1 MVQTGFPIN
10 DTQDGDWVNS
20 SFNNTDNYS
29 YIDNGIPGDSSTYV
43 INSNFNSD
51 FSNAVSIFGMT
62 SSLST
67 PGAGDQ
73 KIRFRAGG
81 QGFFGSTSVTISIA
95 TGTNADDI
103 VASIQTGITTDPSV
117 SDGFGDYTL
126 TAGEKSSITDYS
138 SLYFF
143 ISGFGE
149 FGENPA
155 VKEVVF
161 EIPDAGGGG
170 GGEGPKLNPE
180 AFLMFL

>member
-43 INSNFNSD
+43 INSNSNSD

-81 QGFFGSTSVTISIA
+81 QGFFG
-95 TGTNADDI
+95 
-103 VASIQTGITTDPSV
+103 GITTDPSV